1 MLFTLTL
8 YGWRF
13 LQPRARWA
21 AAAGTMLYTLPRLM
35 SGAHWLSEIL
45 CGSIPLGL
53 ITVGLYDGLGLAP
66 VIDRRLVPLLGHWLR
81 RLTPPRLRL
90 WLDQQPGPRTGAAAS
105 GRPPVPSQ

>member
-1 MLFTLTL
+1 MLFTPTL

-21 AAAGTMLYTLPRLM
+21 TAAGTMLFTLPRLM
-35 SGAHWLSEIL
+35 SGADWLSEIL
-45 CGSIPLGL
+45 CGSTPLGL

-66 VIDRRLVPLLGHWLR
+66 VIDRPLVPLLEHWLR

-105 GRPPVPSQ
+105 ERPPVPSR